1 MPFKTTV
8 DSNRNMIAVVAT
20 TVFLFL
26 ICFAALKISVKAW
39 VFIELIVLLSCT
51 LCVFLASKN
60 RRVIEYQ
67 NKQFQISNNIS
78 KQVFVFTLDEVEI
91 VQTEKQEQSDCCTI
105 KLINEPM
112 IYFNDVN
119 NYSGL
124 LAAIEADLQAD
135 Q

>member
-60 RRVIEYQ
+60 RRRIEYQ
-67 NKQFQISNNIS
+67 NKQFRISNNTS
-78 KQVFVFTLDEVEI
+78 KQVFVFTLDEVSI
-91 VQTEKQEQSDCCTI
+91 QQTEKQKRTDCCTI

-112 IYFNDVN
+112 IYFSDVN

-124 LAAIEADLQAD
+124 LAAIESDLQED

>member
-8 DSNRNMIAVVAT
+8 SSNKNMIAVVAT

-51 LCVFLASKN
+51 LCVFLTSKN

-67 NKQFQISNNIS
+67 NKQFRVSNNTS
-78 KQVFVFTLDEVEI
+78 KQVFVFTPDEVSIE
-91 VQTEKQEQSDCCTI
+91 QTEKQKQTDCCTI

-112 IYFNDVN
+112 IYFSDVN

-124 LAAIEADLQAD
+124 LAAMQADLQED